1 MHKQEF
7 LAQLRKG
14 LSGLPQDDI
23 EERLTFYSEMIDDR
37 IEEGLSESEAVRAI
51 GTVNDVVAQILADTP
66 LTKIVKE
73 KVKPNRGL
81 KAWEIVLLVLGS
93 PIWFSLLIAAFAVIL
108 SAYIVLWSVIIS
120 LWSIEASLAACSLG
134 GMVSA
139 VIFALQGN
147 GLTGLAMLSA
157 GIGCTGLSIFL
168 FFGCKAVTK
177 GIVLLTKKMAFGI
190 KTLFVGK
197 ETVQCA
203 KR

>member
-1 MHKQEF
+1 MCKQEF

-23 EERLTFYSEMIDDR
+23 EERLNFYNEMIDDR
-37 IEEGLSESEAVRAI
+37 IEEGLSESEAVHAI
-51 GTVNDVVAQILADTP
+51 GTVNDVVTQILADTP
-66 LTKIVKE
+66 LTKLVKE

-93 PIWFSLLIAAFAVIL
+93 PIWLSLLIAAFAVIL
-108 SAYIVLWSVIIS
+108 AAYIVVWSAVVT

-139 VIFALQGN
+139 VVFALQGN
-147 GLTGLAMLSA
+147 GLTGLAMLSV
-157 GIGCTGLSIFL
+157 GICCAGLSVFL
-168 FFGCKAVTK
+168 FFGCKAATK
-177 GIVLLTKKMAFGI
+177 GIVLLTKKMAFGM

-197 ETVQCA
+197 EA
-203 KR
+203 E